1 MNNYRYTV
9 IEEQE
14 NEISIDI
21 AQLINDYNLYKQGRD
36 LLTQLKP
43 LSKEQNILQKDFVTY
58 SYDVWMILL
67 KEKIL

>member
-1 MNNYRYTV
+1 MV

-21 AQLINDYNLYKQGRD
+21 PQFISYYNLYKQGRD

-43 LSKEQNILQKDFVTY
+43 LNEGLNILQKIFSTITD
-58 SYDVWMILL
+58 SYHV
-67 KEKIL
+67 